1 MLIHAMIFFF
11 IFFILESWPYAMLEK
26 ISKTCF
32 PNMAL
37 AKITELKLSKDC
49 V

>member
-1 MLIHAMIFFF
+1 MPCILFYF
-11 IFFILESWPYAMLEK
+11 IFILESWPYAMLEK

-37 AKITELKLSKDC
+37 AKIIELKLS
-49 V
+49 